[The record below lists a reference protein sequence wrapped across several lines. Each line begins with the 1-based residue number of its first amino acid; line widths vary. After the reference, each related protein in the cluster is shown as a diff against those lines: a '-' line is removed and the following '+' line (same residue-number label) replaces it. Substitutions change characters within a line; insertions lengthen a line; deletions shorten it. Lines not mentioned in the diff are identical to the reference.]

1 MAAASA
7 LVQHD
12 IKKILAYSTIS
23 QLGLMVTAVGAGSW
37 EAAMLH
43 LFSHAFFK
51 ACLFLCAGSV
61 IHVLHHAQHQ
71 AHQHFDVQDTRNLG
85 GLRKKLPFTFL
96 AVLVSGSALAGIPFF
111 SGFVSKEAIF
121 SALFLHA
128 QSADSIIAW
137 IVLAAAFVVSFL
149 TVLYIVRF
157 TFLVFLGEEKL
168 TRELSFTEPP
178 KIMRAPIGL
187 LAAGSVWLIVAIN
200 PLASSGYYFGEQ
212 APHFMGL
219 TVFSI
224 VWVLA
229 SLALAIFFCSRR
241 AWFSSDLLFHAF
253 YLDQIQNT
261 LVVLPAARVAATT
274 SKADRKWID
283 GAIHA
288 LAYVHVT
295 TSHLAGWWDRAI
307 VDGAVNGVASL
318 SRLIGSFTRSFQGGK
333 IQLYLFWS
341 VFAIVIFL
349 IWSLI

>member
-1 MAAASA
+1 
-7 LVQHD
+7 
-12 IKKILAYSTIS
+12 
-23 QLGLMVTAVGAGSW
+23 
-37 EAAMLH
+37 
-43 LFSHAFFK
+43 
-51 ACLFLCAGSV
+51 
-61 IHVLHHAQHQ
+61 
-71 AHQHFDVQDTRNLG
+71 
-85 GLRKKLPFTFL
+85 
-96 AVLVSGSALAGIPFF
+96 
-111 SGFVSKEAIF
+111 
-121 SALFLHA
+121 
-128 QSADSIIAW
+128 
-137 IVLAAAFVVSFL
+137 
-149 TVLYIVRF
+149 
-157 TFLVFLGEEKL
+157 
-168 TRELSFTEPP
+168 
-178 KIMRAPIGL
+178 MRAPIGL